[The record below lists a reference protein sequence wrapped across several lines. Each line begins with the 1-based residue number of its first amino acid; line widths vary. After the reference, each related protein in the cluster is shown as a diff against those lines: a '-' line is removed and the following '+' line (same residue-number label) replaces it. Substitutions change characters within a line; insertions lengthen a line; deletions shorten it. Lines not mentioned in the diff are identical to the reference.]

1 MPITKYIIS
10 VASPEFPGSSLQT
23 LPFATICNY
32 RSPSHRRH
40 DLRSPST
47 KRLVPHIY
55 PPYRGHLRRQ
65 HVYPSKPMSFFRRFF
80 SAAPAINMSQ
90 AKETVQKYID
100 DNAVVVFS
108 KTYCPYCKATKQT
121 LKDLGAD
128 FLTVEL
134 DTRDDGAALQD
145 ALEEISG
152 QRSVPNNYIS
162 KKHIGGNS
170 DLQTLSKN
178 GQLKKL
184 VQAANAIKA

>member
-1 MPITKYIIS
+1 
-10 VASPEFPGSSLQT
+10 
-23 LPFATICNY
+23 
-32 RSPSHRRH
+32 
-40 DLRSPST
+40 
-47 KRLVPHIY
+47 
-55 PPYRGHLRRQ
+55 
-65 HVYPSKPMSFFRRFF
+65 MSFFRRFF

-108 KTYCPYCKATKQT
+108 KTYCPHCKATKQT
-121 LKDLGAD
+121 LNDLGAD

-134 DTRDDGAALQD
+134 DIRGMYSCFAVLSCSLCNIIVLTTHTDDGAALQD

>member
-1 MPITKYIIS
+1 
-10 VASPEFPGSSLQT
+10 
-23 LPFATICNY
+23 
-32 RSPSHRRH
+32 
-40 DLRSPST
+40 
-47 KRLVPHIY
+47 
-55 PPYRGHLRRQ
+55 
-65 HVYPSKPMSFFRRFF
+65 
-80 SAAPAINMSQ
+80 MSQ

-162 KKHIGGNS
+162 KKHIWRQLRPADPVQEWPVEEARPGGQRHQG
-170 DLQTLSKN
+170 DRDYYYER
-178 GQLKKL
+178 
-184 VQAANAIKA
+184 

>member
-1 MPITKYIIS
+1 
-10 VASPEFPGSSLQT
+10 
-23 LPFATICNY
+23 
-32 RSPSHRRH
+32 
-40 DLRSPST
+40 
-47 KRLVPHIY
+47 
-55 PPYRGHLRRQ
+55 
-65 HVYPSKPMSFFRRFF
+65 MSFFRRFF